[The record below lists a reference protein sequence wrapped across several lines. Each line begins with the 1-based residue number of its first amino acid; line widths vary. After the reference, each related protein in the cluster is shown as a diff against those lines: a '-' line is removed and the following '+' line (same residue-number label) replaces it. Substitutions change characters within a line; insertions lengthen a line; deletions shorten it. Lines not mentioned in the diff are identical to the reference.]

1 MEGVTLVIALAA
13 SALVFFLSPVYGLIV
28 YVAAFAWYPQYLS
41 VQLGTLDFT
50 VRRIVIIAVLLRL
63 FLLTDLPGRFR
74 LIWLDKLVLIYFA
87 ATILAGAMTTQYLT
101 AFFVNRSGQFFD
113 TILPYFA
120 VRLIIR
126 NRQQYLTL
134 LKGILIIAAPLAI
147 VGFYQCMTGNNPVG
161 ALMKYYA
168 WSAKRQAVGYVPIAR
183 LGFFRA
189 DATFDHS
196 IMFGLFFAMFGSV
209 CAGLLRNVKKYKM
222 FWWTGLGL
230 MGLGIFSSMSAGP
243 VLVALLATLFICV
256 YRWRRRWRLMTAAVI
271 VMCVCV
277 EIISNRHFYEVI
289 DRFTFSGR
297 SAWYRSKLIEVGIFE
312 GGMSGHWITGYGWG
326 VDPGWSAK
334 IDFRSHTD
342 LGANQ
347 YLHILSAYGLV
358 GLVSFLVINIGIV
371 KRLVEA
377 YKASSLD
384 SDKWLIW
391 CLSAGFFGLMAGFM
405 SVSIFGQPTSIY
417 YMMLGFAAMM
427 PRLVIQANQM
437 LPQSNTIGGNKQER
451 C

>member
-1 MEGVTLVIALAA
+1 MEGVTLAIALAA
-13 SALVFFLSPVYGLIV
+13 SSLVFFLSPVYGLIV
-28 YVAAFAWYPQYLS
+28 YVAAFAWYPSYLS

-63 FLLTDLPGRFR
+63 FLLTDLPGRFK

-87 ATILAGAMTTQYLT
+87 ATILAGATTTRYLT
-101 AFFVNRSGQFFD
+101 AFFVNRSGQVFD

-120 VRLIIR
+120 VRMIITTKER
-126 NRQQYLTL
+126 YLVL
-134 LKGILIIAAPLAI
+134 LKGILVIAAPLAI
-147 VGFYQCMTGNNPVG
+147 VGFYQCLTGNNPVG
-161 ALMKYYA
+161 FLKQYGA
-168 WSAKRQAVGYVPIAR
+168 WITSPDVPWSRA
-183 LGFFRA
+183 GFFRS
-189 DATFDHS
+189 DVTFSHF
-196 IMFGLFFAMFGSV
+196 IMFGLFFAMFGPV

-222 FWWTGLGL
+222 LYWIGLGL

-243 VLVALLATLFICV
+243 VLVALFAISFISI
-256 YRWRRRWRLMTAAVI
+256 YRWRRHWRLITAAVI
-271 VMCVCV
+271 LMCVCV

-289 DRFTFSGR
+289 DRFTFSGG

-334 IDFRSHTD
+334 IDFRKHTD

-347 YLHILSAYGLV
+347 YLAILSGYGLV
-358 GLVSFLVINIGIV
+358 GLVPFLAMNIGV
-371 KRLVEA
+371 AKRLVEA

-384 SDKWLIW
+384 ADKWMIW
-391 CLSAGFFGLMAGFM
+391 CLSAGFFGLAAGFM
-405 SVSIFGQPTSIY
+405 AVSIFGQPTTIY

-427 PRLVIQANQM
+427 PTLVTRPNQM
-437 LPQSNTIGGNKQER
+437 ISQLNTIGGNKQKLF
-451 C
+451 